1 LRRLFDNGE
10 EGNAAYFVMV
20 GELMLHVDGITIP
33 LKDRKKPIGEVG
45 LLFPRPRSGKLVAT
59 CSTVVLCVMRDDLEI
74 LFERRLVSQSKI
86 VRSLAVLTVNTLRG
100 NYGLLE
106 SKQSSGGSGS
116 SLALEVARAGWS
128 FDTTEFLYVGKT
140 TSAAHHV
147 RSRKHNLEAH
157 IEAMANAKHLDAA
170 VMGSESYSPV
180 ERTILLKSSALF
192 EDASDR
198 ALGQVAE
205 IVRMI
210 RVPDGVTLYHEGEP
224 GFDAFIVASGK
235 IRLEKAG
242 RIIGFRGRGDVN
254 GATSLVVPGDERA
267 ATVITVC
274 RTTITGIWAALIHIG
289 HLYVRMRSQVGDTLI
304 MNIQQDR
311 Y

>member
-1 LRRLFDNGE
+1 
-10 EGNAAYFVMV
+10 MV

-33 LKDRKKPIGEVG
+33 LKDRKKPIGEAG

-224 GFDAFIVASGK
+224 GFESFHLLKGAADDEGTLYASHTVWQSEADFRAWTKSESFKKVHARARAPKGTY
-235 IRLEKAG
+235 LAHPVFE
-242 RIIGFRGRGDVN
+242 GFE
-254 GATSLVVPGDERA
+254 AILS
-267 ATVITVC
+267 
-274 RTTITGIWAALIHIG
+274 
-289 HLYVRMRSQVGDTLI
+289 
-304 MNIQQDR
+304 
-311 Y
+311 